1 MHGTFVLVGF
11 KISFIIERERLYRRQ
26 VFHMNNSKR
35 WIDLRDSFLF
45 LPAIYSVISIFSVVF
60 SILLDEWIVSNWK
73 DALPGFLLTGSSVA
87 QTLYG
92 SLVTSILTM
101 TTISFSTI
109 MVVLTTYTT
118 QFSPRTLQD
127 FMKSR
132 ITQHVLGV
140 FSFGFIFSLL
150 QLFLLG
156 KDSGSGLIS
165 PFLTV
170 FVSVVCLAF
179 FIIFIHHSSRFIK
192 VNNLIGTIRKSTSAL
207 ITRTFSQKNYDSYTD
222 WNKED
227 IEKRKSTDKG
237 IIATG
242 KSGYVQSVHYASLIQ
257 WAENNELLMETAFS
271 MGEYIQKGMPL
282 FYYWSTSDQEDSNYE
297 EARNFVA
304 IGNERVDIQDIE
316 FSLQKLVEIAVRAIS
331 PSLNDPHTATNCINR
346 IGSLLIELADVY
358 EPIRYY
364 PDEEGSLRL
373 IAEPVPFRE
382 YLYKCFY
389 QIRIYGN
396 HDVSVMNSVM
406 EVLYKL
412 AFIQKEKVQDD
423 VWQFGCYIIK
433 AVDVEN
439 MDELDFE
446 RFNHQAQKLADACG
460 TAISLK
466 SNDAS

>member
-1 MHGTFVLVGF
+1 
-11 KISFIIERERLYRRQ
+11 
-26 VFHMNNSKR
+26 MNNSKR

-45 LPAIYSVISIFSVVF
+45 LPAIYSVISIISVVA
-60 SILLDEWIVSNWK
+60 SILLDEWVVSNWK

-170 FVSVVCLAF
+170 FVSIVCLAF

-192 VNNLIGTIRKSTSAL
+192 VNNLIGTIRKSTSDL
-207 ITRTFSQKNYDSYTD
+207 INRTFSEKNYDSYTD
-222 WNKED
+222 WDQED
-227 IEKRKSTDKG
+227 IEERKKPEKSV
-237 IIATG
+237 IPTG
-242 KSGYVQSVHYASLIQ
+242 KSGYIQSVNYSSLIQ
-257 WAENNELLMETAFS
+257 WAEKNEVLLETAFS

-282 FYYWSTSDQEDSNYE
+282 FYYWGETQKENFKPD
-297 EARNFVA
+297 EARAFVV
-304 IGNERVDIQDIE
+304 IGNERIDIQDIE

-364 PDEEGSLRL
+364 PDDNENLRL
-373 IAEPVPFRE
+373 IAEPVPFSE

-389 QIRIYGN
+389 QIRIYGH

-412 AFIQKEKVQDD
+412 AVIQKEKVQDD
-423 VWQFGCYIIK
+423 VWRFGRYMIK

-460 TAISLK
+460 TTISLK
-466 SNDAS
+466 KHASS